1 MTELSGLQIFKY
13 LPGSK
18 KAEHTN
24 CKACGCATCMAF
36 ALKLAKKQIDIT
48 NCPYASEEL
57 KEKFALHLKEP
68 QKTVEICGVKVG
80 GENVLYRHEKTFVN
94 RTAIGIVID
103 TTQTG
108 WYEKL
113 QRIESFEITRID
125 EKLKVDFIVLK
136 NADNEIMHQVS
147 AYKNIITMEELKKLP
162 LIKANAPTF
171 QETILRLIF
180 ARHCAI
186 KERDE
191 NFANPVYVYFEHQD
205 DMNELCAKASFYIC
219 KYANML
225 LFEDFDET
233 LMATLMTL
241 RQNIFTDPQKPLQ
254 VEAKVYEFNN
264 PDENSIIF
272 MTTNFAL
279 TFYAVANELESL
291 NVPSYLVVTPADGM
305 SVLTAWSAEKFTSKM
320 VANTLKKFDLQNRVK
335 TREIIIP
342 GLLSHMKEELEEEFQ
357 KAGLDFKIKV
367 GTIEAYKIADF
378 VKNLNSVS
386 E

>member
-36 ALKLAKKQIDIT
+36 ALKLAKKQIDVT
-48 NCPYASEEL
+48 NCPYASAEL
-57 KEKFALHLKEP
+57 KEKIALNLKDP
-68 QKTVEICGVKVG
+68 QKTIEICGVKIG

-94 RTAIGIVID
+94 RTAVGIVID
-103 TTQTG
+103 TAKSG
-108 WYEKL
+108 WEEQL
-113 QRIESFEITRID
+113 QRVENFEITRID

-136 NADNEIMHQVS
+136 NADNEIMHK
-147 AYKNIITMEELKKLP
+147 AGKYNNIITLEEIKQLP

-171 QETILRLIF
+171 RETILRLIF
-180 ARHCAI
+180 ARHSAV

-191 NFANPVYVYFEHQD
+191 KFANPVYVYFEHQED
-205 DMNELCAKASFYIC
+205 LRALCARASFYIC

-254 VEAKVYEFNN
+254 VEAKIYEFNN

-291 NVPSYLVVTPADGM
+291 NVPSYLVVTPAEGM

-320 VANTLKKFDLQNRVK
+320 VANTLKKFDLQNKVK
-335 TREIIIP
+335 TRKIIIP
-342 GLLSHMKEELEEEFQ
+342 GLLAHMKQELEEEIK
-357 KAGLDFKIKV
+357 KAGLDFEITV

-378 VKNLNSVS
+378 VKDMNL
-386 E
+386 